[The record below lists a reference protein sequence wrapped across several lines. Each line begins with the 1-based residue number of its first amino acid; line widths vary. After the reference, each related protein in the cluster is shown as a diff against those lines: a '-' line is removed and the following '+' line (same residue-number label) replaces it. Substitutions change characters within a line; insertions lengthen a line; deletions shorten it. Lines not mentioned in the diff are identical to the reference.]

1 MKSNDYPGIY
11 QAADALSA
19 RGQKGFLK
27 GLTINIAF
35 LIAASLLSFITVKH
49 WGIALAQAV
58 LMAAV
63 LGSTA
68 YLALARPEK
77 TWYAGRAVA
86 ESIKTLVW
94 RYVSRAEPFNDV
106 DLKASQDFLDKLR
119 DVVNQNKAVTNQ
131 LVTHLS
137 NDQITPVMKDLR
149 LQGLHDR
156 LAVYV
161 QCRIRD
167 QLDWYSQK
175 AEFNRVK
182 SNKFFWCLLFL
193 NASAFALALLK
204 IKFYDFEYFPID
216 FIITISA
223 CVLTWIQAK
232 RYSELS
238 ESYALAA
245 NEIGIIK
252 HQSEKVATEEGFSL
266 FVGDAEN
273 AFSREHT
280 QWVAR
285 KDN

>member
-1 MKSNDYPGIY
+1 
-11 QAADALSA
+11 
-19 RGQKGFLK
+19 
-27 GLTINIAF
+27 
-35 LIAASLLSFITVKH
+35 
-49 WGIALAQAV
+49 
-58 LMAAV
+58 MAAV